1 MKAYWLSKNSGQN
14 FINFFRTNPI
24 LDRGEIKM
32 KENKDARIEI
42 RLPIR
47 IKEVLQTIAK
57 EEKTT
62 MSKIIYSLILSK
74 LEENKNGKSN

>member
-1 MKAYWLSKNSGQN
+1 
-14 FINFFRTNPI
+14 
-24 LDRGEIKM
+24 M

-47 IKEVLQTIAK
+47 IKEALQAIAN

-74 LEENKNGKSN
+74 LEENKSGKSN